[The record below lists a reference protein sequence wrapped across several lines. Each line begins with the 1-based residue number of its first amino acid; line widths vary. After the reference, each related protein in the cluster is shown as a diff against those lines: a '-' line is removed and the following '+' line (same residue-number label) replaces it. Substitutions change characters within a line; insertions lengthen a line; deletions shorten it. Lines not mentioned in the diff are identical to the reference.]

1 MMLNDILDC
10 AGQYGLVARGGFIVA
25 ERDNVPDIGADA
37 AQSLILFGNAGSSLW
52 ECFSVSDEYLD
63 GNPQPLDRWSERIG
77 REIADR
83 FGGLAL
89 FPFGGPPYRPF
100 LQWASKS
107 ESLRSSRLGMLI
119 HPRYGLWHAY
129 RFALACPTVPD
140 GLAGADAK
148 RVETKAAQD
157 ICARCPDKPCLHHC
171 PVDAFTGQ
179 YYDVERCY
187 DYLDSDPRNSCL
199 DQGCAARLAC
209 PEGLQ
214 FRYQPEHARFHI
226 TAFYSSIAAQKNRL
240 EERTER

>member
-10 AGQYGLVARGGFIVA
+10 AGQYGLVVRGGFIVA
-25 ERDNVPDIGADA
+25 ERDDVPDIGGDA
-37 AQSLILFGNAGSSLW
+37 AKSLILFGNAGSSLW
-52 ECFSVSDEYLD
+52 ECFSASDEYLD

-77 REIADR
+77 NQIADL

-129 RFALACPTVPD
+129 RFAVAFPTAPD
-140 GLAGADAK
+140 GLTWGEA
-148 RVETKAAQD
+148 RVEVKAEPD
-157 ICARCPDKPCLHHC
+157 ICAKCPDQPCLSHC
-171 PVDAFTGQ
+171 PVDAFSGQ

-187 DYLDSDPRNSCL
+187 GYLDSDPRNSCL

-209 PEGLQ
+209 PEGLR
-214 FRYQPEHARFHI
+214 FRYQPDHARFHI
-226 TAFYSSIAAQKNRL
+226 TAFYASIAARL
-240 EERTER
+240 GQTDR